1 MFTNTRDPKEGALIP
16 VKESNSHRLQNIL
29 YWDQNSFSHFGVLPH
44 HVINEITDPIPR
56 EHAACIVRAGA
67 LMKRIIK
74 LRDSQEMM
82 DLGGID
88 NAMSTDSW
96 IIATCGYP
104 SENSCKL

>member
-1 MFTNTRDPKEGALIP
+1 M
-16 VKESNSHRLQNIL
+16 
-29 YWDQNSFSHFGVLPH
+29 
-44 HVINEITDPIPR
+44 INEITDPIPR

-88 NAMSTDSW
+88 NAMSTGS
-96 IIATCGYP
+96 AAASLTSR
-104 SENSCKL
+104 SELDRPQAIKSRVKNPC